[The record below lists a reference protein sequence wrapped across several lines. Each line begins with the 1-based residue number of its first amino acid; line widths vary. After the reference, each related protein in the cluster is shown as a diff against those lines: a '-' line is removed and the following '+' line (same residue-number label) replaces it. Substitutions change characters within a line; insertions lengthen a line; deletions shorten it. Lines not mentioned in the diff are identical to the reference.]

1 MRRHTPLLLRQR
13 TGLCICY
20 RKILTLPASAEP
32 ITQAACWFYK
42 NGFRNASMHLS
53 LCLCLL
59 DTWTRSRGR
68 EDYRKGHAVLVD
80 SFGPSRQPWAV
91 LATPSTILLGTAK
104 NSTCPFLRRP
114 PSVLDLW
121 KPELLDWAGV
131 TGFHA
136 ARVWNIHVTRGLKR
150 ERHRSV
156 VSYCMILC
164 LLGEVLQD

>member
-1 MRRHTPLLLRQR
+1 MLSQDSDTSRIRRANHAGRLLVLQKWFQK
-13 TGLCICY
+13 CVH
-20 RKILTLPASAEP
+20 AS
-32 ITQAACWFYK
+32 
-42 NGFRNASMHLS
+42 LS
-53 LCLCLL
+53 LSLCLL

-91 LATPSTILLGTAK
+91 LATPPTLLLGTAK
-104 NSTCPFLRRP
+104 NSTWPFLRRP

-136 ARVWNIHVTRGLKR
+136 ARVWNIHVTRGLKG